1 MKNWMPVRN
10 IQHRVI
16 HQTRRDFL
24 FKAGTG
30 FGALALAHLLA
41 RDGGAADAA
50 SSLFGFPRP
59 DGQARYLWRL
69 FGVRDV
75 MVGLGTVA
83 STGSRRRVWARVGL
97 ACDVADG
104 TAGALGRG
112 AVTPLSAAAM
122 VGVPAAAV
130 AFGAW
135 ALR

>member
-1 MKNWMPVRN
+1 MGTAP
-10 IQHRVI
+10 
-16 HQTRRDFL
+16 RRGARLAD
-24 FKAGTG
+24 AGIVSLAAMRIG
-30 FGALALAHLLA
+30 IGALAWV
-41 RDGGAADAA
+41 RPDTA

-83 STGSRRRVWARVGL
+83 STGSRRRAWARVGL

-112 AVTPLSAAAM
+112 DVTPLSAAAM

-135 ALR
+135 ALTRPEN